1 MRQENTALSINEN
14 WSSTSA
20 LLKLLES
27 HGEKLINRKSPL
39 ITDALAGK
47 IEIREEAA

>member
-14 WSSTSA
+14 WLSTSA

-27 HGEKLINRKSPL
+27 HGEKLMKRKSSL